1 MRVLIIASVWP
12 ESQSSGAGT
21 RMMEWIHLFLS
32 QAWHVDVACPAGRS
46 EYGDDLSELG
56 IQNHEIQVNN
66 SDFDGFIANL
76 NPNIVLFDRFTMEE
90 QFGWRVEKE
99 CPQALRLLETID
111 LHALRQARHQASKRT
126 HAVSLKPAI
135 EDLYSDIAKR
145 EIAAIWRCDLSVMIS
160 NAEIDILQQQF
171 HMMPE
176 LLHHCPF
183 MLNHHPIPDAMPDF
197 SERQHFM
204 TIGSFRHAP
213 NWDAVL
219 WLKQSIWP
227 LIRKQLPKAELH
239 IYGSY
244 APPKATALHAPK
256 DGFYIEGR
264 AEDALD
270 VTQQA
275 RLCLAPLRFGA
286 GIKTKLADAMQVG
299 TPSITTSVGAEGM
312 HGNLDWSG
320 TVCDDA
326 EAFAQAAVD
335 LYQDEKAWKHAQQ
348 QGFKILE
355 DWFQPEY
362 HPMHLIQHIKRIY
375 EHLETHRLHNFT
387 GSMLRHHH
395 HRSTEFMSRW
405 IEAKNRLPS

>member
-1 MRVLIIASVWP
+1 MRILIIASVFP

-21 RMMEWIHLFLS
+21 RIMEWIHLFL
-32 QAWHVDVACPAGRS
+32 QQGWQVDVACPAAKG
-46 EYGDDLSELG
+46 EYGDDLAELG
-56 IQNHEIQVNN
+56 VKTHKIRVNCN
-66 SDFDGFIANL
+66 DFDGFIRKL
-76 NPNIVLFDRFTMEE
+76 DPNIVLFDRFTMEE
-90 QFGWRVEKE
+90 QFGWRVETQ
-99 CPQALRLLETID
+99 CPNALRLMETID
-111 LHALRQARHQASKRT
+111 LHCLRQARHQQSKQT
-126 HAVSLKPAI
+126 HRVALEPKLS
-135 EDLYSDIAKR
+135 DLYGDIAKR

-160 NAEIDILQQQF
+160 NVEIDILQNTF
-171 HMMPE
+171 HIMPE

-183 MLNHHPIPDAMPDF
+183 MLNHHDIPKQLTSFD
-197 SERQHFM
+197 ERQHFM

-219 WLKQSIWP
+219 WLKQEIWG
-227 LIRKQLPKAELH
+227 LIRQRIPNAELH

-256 DGFYIEGR
+256 DGFYMEGR
-264 AEDALD
+264 AASALD

-275 RLCLAPLRFGA
+275 RICLAPLRFGA

-312 HGNLDWSG
+312 HGDLPWAG
-320 TVCDDA
+320 HIVDDP

-335 LYQDEKAWKHAQQ
+335 VYQDETAWQQAQQ
-348 QGFKILE
+348 QGFDILRH
-355 DWFQPEY
+355 WFNVEEHQDQ
-362 HPMHLIQHIKRIY
+362 LIQHILTIY
-375 EHLETHRLHNFT
+375 NKLEAHRLHNFT

-405 IEAKNRLPS
+405 IEAKNRPVS